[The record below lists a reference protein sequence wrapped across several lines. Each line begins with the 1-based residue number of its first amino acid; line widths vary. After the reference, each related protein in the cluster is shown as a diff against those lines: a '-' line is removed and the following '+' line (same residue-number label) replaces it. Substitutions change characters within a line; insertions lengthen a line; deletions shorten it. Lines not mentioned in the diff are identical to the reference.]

1 MLSSVVRMDSLLSCH
16 GTAASDHHCG
26 LCCGCCRSGV
36 HNDDPLRA
44 TRQHTVIDHISASLA
59 RMGSLLSDLKIHG
72 TAASDQHC
80 GLCCGCRSG
89 VHNDDPFRANPKR
102 FHRVFRAS
110 WGLLG
115 FLGAS
120 WGLLG
125 IPGASWGFLGPPG
138 ASWGLL
144 GPPLGDC
151 LGSWELLGPLKVSWG
166 LLAGSR
172 RVS

>member
-1 MLSSVVRMDSLLSCH
+1 MLSSLVRMDSLLSCH
-16 GTAASDHHCG
+16 GTAANDHHCG

-36 HNDDPLRA
+36 HNDDPFRA

-59 RMGSLLSDLKIHG
+59 RMDSLLSDLKFHG

-102 FHRVFRAS
+102 FHRVFSGLLGSPGVSWGLLGPLWDSWGFLGLPGASWGFLGFAGASS

-115 FLGAS
+115 FLGA
-120 WGLLG
+120 
-125 IPGASWGFLGPPG
+125 PGAS
-138 ASWGLL
+138 
-144 GPPLGDC
+144 
-151 LGSWELLGPLKVSWG
+151 
-166 LLAGSR
+166 
-172 RVS
+172 